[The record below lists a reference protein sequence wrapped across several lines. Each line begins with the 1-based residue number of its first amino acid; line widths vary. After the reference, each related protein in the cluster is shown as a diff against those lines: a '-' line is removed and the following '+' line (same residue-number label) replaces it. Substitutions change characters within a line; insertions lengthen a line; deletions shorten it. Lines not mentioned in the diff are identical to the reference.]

1 VALQRGSATL
11 GAAKTRTAERAS
23 HAMYTSRSVLP
34 DQQASGAPIDNDWF
48 SIVGWSA
55 EPYQAR

>member
-1 VALQRGSATL
+1 VALHERGLATL

-34 DQQASGAPIDNDWF
+34 DQQASGAPIDNDRF
-48 SIVGWSA
+48 SIVG
-55 EPYQAR
+55 